1 MEKKNRLKPLLGAI
15 KHGKPSAKRE
25 EDLPPLLC
33 IDGALELKR
42 PGVLYKR
49 PVHEP
54 LRKKSI
60 CSTRI
65 LPDDMLNTIQEEPIN
80 ISKI

>member
-1 MEKKNRLKPLLGAI
+1 
-15 KHGKPSAKRE
+15 
-25 EDLPPLLC
+25 
-33 IDGALELKR
+33 
-42 PGVLYKR
+42 
-49 PVHEP
+49 VHEP